1 MKGVPMNKIK
11 RIISATLVGI
21 MIIPSAVSA
30 FPIAPMVANDPII
43 QTVQLREAA
52 NNVEDGSFS
61 PKTQFT
67 RAQVAQI
74 LYNIDKNQYYLEFY

>member
-1 MKGVPMNKIK
+1 MNKIK

-30 FPIAPMVANDPII
+30 FPTAPVENINPII
-43 QTVQLREAA
+43 QTIQLREAA

-61 PKTQFT
+61 PKTEFT

-74 LYNIDKNQYYLEFY
+74 LYNIDKN